1 MRRSVSLLGLIGLI
15 STFFGVTSYFLVGE
29 LETYSVVHLG
39 LGVALLVAYL
49 ASSFRDLGQLLS
61 ARSTRYGA
69 NMVVYSVLFIALLAG
84 INWLGVRYNQRIDMT
99 EQGVF
104 TLSPQ
109 AVSVL
114 AGLDGELEMQAFLEG
129 GHNPAIESTLASFQ
143 AVSPRVVVKLVD
155 PDQQPELTQRYAIR
169 NYGTVRVQYG
179 EHSTTADPATEEAL
193 TNAVIKVTRAKTKV
207 VYFVQGEGE
216 PSIDDVETPGGYGQA
231 AADLRNEQ
239 YSVVPLVLVQE
250 GAVPEDCDV
259 LALAAPVKPLL
270 EHEVEA
276 IRAYLDRGGHAIFLL
291 PPQTGN
297 ELKPLL
303 ASFGVDLG
311 DDVVVDEVVRL
322 FEGPSL
328 GLNPLVE
335 TYGPHPI
342 TRDLTDRTIFPLTR
356 SVTPANDVP
365 GLTVTSIAK
374 TSPSS
379 WAETDLTT
387 LFEQSQAALDASDQ
401 AGPISIGVAATA
413 DLGELGRGEG
423 QARVVVYGTAGLAD
437 NQHINMLFN
446 RDLFLNSFGW
456 LGGQEE
462 LVSIR
467 PRTVRSSRVRFT
479 REEASTIFY
488 LSVLIVPELLLVLGL
503 AVWWR
508 RSSL

>member
-1 MRRSVSLLGLIGLI
+1 MGRSVSLLGLVGLI
-15 STFFGVTSYFLVGE
+15 SLFFGVTSYFLVGQ
-29 LETYSVVHLG
+29 LEGYSTLHLV
-39 LGVALLVAYL
+39 LGAVLLAVYL
-49 ASSFRDLGQLLS
+49 AASFRDLGQLLS

-69 NMVVYSVLFIALLAG
+69 NMVVYSTLFVALLAG
-84 INWLGVRYNQRIDMT
+84 LNWLGVRYNHRIDMT

-109 AVSVL
+109 ARSVL
-114 AGLDGELEMQAFLEG
+114 EGLDQELEMQAFLEG
-129 GHNPAIESTLASFQ
+129 GHDPAVESTLRSFQ
-143 AVSPRVVVKLVD
+143 VVSPRVRVQLVD

-169 NYGTVRVQYG
+169 NYGTVRLQYG
-179 EHSTTADPATEEAL
+179 EQSTTVDPPSEEAL
-193 TNAVIKVTRAKTKV
+193 TNAIIKVTRAKPKV

-231 AADLRNEQ
+231 RADLQNEQ
-239 YSVVPLVLVQE
+239 YNVIPLVLLQE
-250 GAVPEDCDV
+250 GAIPEDCDV
-259 LALAAPVKPLL
+259 LALAAPVRPLL

-291 PPQTGN
+291 PPQTGA
-297 ELKPLL
+297 ELAPVL
-303 ASFGVDLG
+303 ASFGIHLG
-311 DDVVVDEVVRL
+311 NDVVVDEVVRI

-342 TRDLTDRTIFPLTR
+342 TRDMKERTIFPLTR
-356 SVTPANDVP
+356 SVTPGEIVP

-379 WAETDLTT
+379 WAETDLAT
-387 LFEQSQAALDASDQ
+387 LFEESQAALDDADQ
-401 AGPISIGVAATA
+401 PGPISIGAAATA
-413 DLGELGRGEG
+413 DLSVLGRGEG
-423 QARVVVYGTAGLAD
+423 ETRIVVYGTAALAD

-446 RDLFLNSFGW
+446 RDLFLNSVGW

-462 LVSIR
+462 LLSIR
-467 PRTVRSSRVRFT
+467 PRTMRSSRVQFS

-488 LSVLIVPELLLVLGL
+488 LSVLVVPELLLVLGL
-503 AVWWR
+503 WVWWR
-508 RSSL
+508 RSAL